1 MRVLSI
7 DVGSRN
13 LGVCVLESGEDPLG
27 GGDRIRHWRV
37 LQLPTPLT
45 APGLQD
51 ALREPL
57 EDWGPFDAVVIER
70 QPGKSHTM
78 QRIQHYCEMLFSTR
92 GNRVSVMEARN
103 KLVFAA
109 NTPWWP
115 SGISANKW
123 TYRERKTAAVATIR
137 GFLDAT
143 AQDPEHRALYDR
155 STKRDDLADS
165 ALQAMGYAHVFA
177 ALETAAAEPVPIKP
191 RRPTPRQLQSG
202 KLSNH
207 HVAFLLREAGARTA
221 DDVAALPDLRK
232 TLRSRF
238 ANDPGQL
245 LAACG
250 LSTDADA
257 PENGA
262 LTASSE
268 QQGTA

>member
-1 MRVLSI
+1 MRLLSI
-7 DVGSRN
+7 DVGTRN
-13 LGVCVLESGEDPLG
+13 LGVCVLLSGNDPKG
-27 GGDRIRHWRV
+27 TTDRIRHWRV
-37 LQLPTPLT
+37 LQLPTPVT
-45 APGLQD
+45 ALGLQE

-57 EDWGPFDAVVIER
+57 EEWGTYDAVVIER

-115 SGISANKW
+115 PNISANKW

-137 GFLDAT
+137 VFLQAT
-143 AQDPEHRALYDR
+143 DQDPEHRALFDR
-155 STKRDDLADS
+155 SSKRDDLADS

-177 ALETAAAEPVPIKP
+177 ALESAAAEPVPLKP
-191 RRPTPRQLQSG
+191 RRPTPKQLQSG

-207 HVAFLLREAGARTA
+207 HIAYLLQEANVSTA
-221 DDVAALPDLRK
+221 EEVAALPSLRK
-232 TLRSRF
+232 TLRARF
-238 ANDPGQL
+238 ANDPTQL

-250 LSTDADA
+250 VPKKSEEPVPGESTDD
-257 PENGA
+257 
-262 LTASSE
+262 
-268 QQGTA
+268 QGTATT